1 MAGPSL
7 VLASTSPYRRALLDR
22 LGVAH
27 EAVAH
32 RADER
37 APGPAGETPDAL
49 SVRLAGAK
57 ADSVAALRPGAII
70 LASDQVVDLDGDIL
84 GKPGDAEA
92 AVAQLGRLSG
102 RTHRLLTAVALRH
115 PDGRTETALDVHRM
129 TMRVLDE
136 ATRRRYVTRDAPID
150 CAGAYRIE
158 SLGIA
163 LFDAIEGAD
172 FTAIV
177 GLPLVTVARLLRT
190 AGFAIP

>member
-1 MAGPSL
+1 MPSL

-22 LGVAH
+22 LGVAY
-27 EAVAH
+27 EAVPH
-32 RADER
+32 GADER
-37 APGPAGETPDAL
+37 APGPVGETPDAL
-49 SVRLAGAK
+49 VVRLAHEK
-57 ADSVAALRPGAII
+57 AGSVASAHPGAFV
-70 LASDQVVDLDGDIL
+70 LASDQVVDLGGAVL
-84 GKPGDAEA
+84 GKPGDGEA

-115 PDGRTETALDVHRM
+115 PGGRTETALDVHLM

-136 ATRRRYVTRDAPID
+136 PTRRRYVTRDAPID

-177 GLPLVTVARLLRT
+177 GLPLVTVARLLRG
-190 AGFAIP
+190 AGLAIP